1 MCWRADRPGLAR
13 RASTR
18 VAPWRTAVVV
28 AALATTGVAAGAPA
42 APPETRRDATVDTYF
57 GQAIA
62 DPYRW
67 LEDTASEST
76 RSWFTAQN
84 AFTRTVL
91 DALPGRAAL
100 KDQLRALN
108 AVDTRVKDVQR
119 AGDRIFFL
127 RRMASEQHYRL
138 WMREGLAG
146 APRQVLDPERYR
158 DSAAPAAI
166 DYYRASPN
174 GRRLAVGIAQGG
186 SEEATLHV
194 LDVDTGAMLGVP
206 APRARWAGP
215 VWRFDSTV
223 LFFTQ
228 QKDWPAGTPPADLL
242 KDSRAMMR
250 TIDAAGAATDV
261 PVFGRGLD
269 AGVDMAADDTPAVD
283 ASPVSPFALGVVR
296 HGTQRELTIHVA
308 RLNTLRSGATPWHK
322 LAGPERGIV
331 DYDVRG
337 EWIYVV
343 TNEGAPRYRVLRWSL
358 NDPRPLT
365 PADAEVVVA
374 ESTRVVKSLGVARDA
389 LYVQQQDAGTS
400 KLLRLEFNV
409 RPAKVR
415 GRVPP
420 SRSKAPPAKPAG
432 VARGTEIALPFAG
445 TIAARVVDPL
455 HAGALLRLTGWTQST
470 GYYAVDAKTGAVA
483 RTALLPAARAD
494 FGNVTTTQAMVA
506 AADGTRVPVSI
517 VHARAPKLD
526 GSARVLLDVYGA
538 YGESQEPAF
547 WPSLLAW
554 IERGGVYVV
563 AHVRGGGELGHAWH
577 RGGYKATKAN
587 TWRDAIAVGDWLVH
601 TQWTVPARLAIT
613 GGSAGGV
620 AAGNAI
626 IDRPDL
632 FAAMVSQ
639 VGFHDTLRGETG
651 LVGPANIAEFGSV
664 TTPEG
669 FRDLLAM
676 SSYAR
681 LRDGMRYPAALFTTG
696 FNDPRV
702 DPWDPGKMAAR
713 LQAINAGQ
721 DGSGKPVLLRVDFEA
736 GHGGGT
742 LDQLIDETTD
752 VFAFLLW
759 QTGAAGFARP

>member
-1 MCWRADRPGLAR
+1 LAR
-13 RASTR
+13 RPSTR
-18 VAPWRTAVVV
+18 LGWWRAAIAV
-28 AALATTGVAAGAPA
+28 AALATAGTAACAPA
-42 APPETRRDATVDTYF
+42 APPESRRDAVVDTYF

-67 LEDTASEST
+67 LEDTASNST
-76 RSWFTAQN
+76 RAWFTAQN
-84 AFTRTVL
+84 TFMRRRL

-108 AVDTRVKDVQR
+108 AIVTRVKDVQR
-119 AGDRIFFL
+119 SGDRIFFL
-127 RRMASEQHYRL
+127 RRAASEQHFSL
-138 WMREGLAG
+138 WMQEGLSG
-146 APRQVLDPERYR
+146 APRLVLDPDRYR
-158 DSAAPAAI
+158 DGAAPAAI

-174 GRRLAVGIAQGG
+174 GQRIAVGIAQGG
-186 SEEATLHV
+186 SEEATLRV
-194 LDVDTGAMLGVP
+194 LDVDNGAVLGPP
-206 APRARWAGP
+206 AARARWAGP

-228 QKDWPAGTPPADLL
+228 QKDWPSGTPPADLL
-242 KDSRAMMR
+242 KDSRATMR
-250 TIDAAGAATDV
+250 TIDAAGATTDV

-269 AGVDMAADDTPAVD
+269 SDVDMAADDTPAVD

-296 HGTQRELTIHVA
+296 HGTQREMTLYVA
-308 RLNTLRSGATPWHK
+308 RLNTLRSGATPWRK

-358 NDPRPLT
+358 NDPRPFT
-365 PADAEVVVA
+365 PEDADVVVA
-374 ESTRVVKSLGVARDA
+374 ESSRVIKSIGVARDA
-389 LYVQQQDAGTS
+389 LYVQQQDAGYS

-409 RPAKVR
+409 RPATLR
-415 GRVPP
+415 ERSPP
-420 SRSKAPPAKPAG
+420 PRSKAPPAKPAG

-445 TIAARVVDPL
+445 TIAARVIDPL

-470 GYYAVDAKTGAVA
+470 GYYAVAATSGAVS
-483 RTALLPAARAD
+483 RTALLPPARAD
-494 FGNVTTTQAMVA
+494 FGNVTTTQAVVA
-506 AADGTRVPVSI
+506 AADGTRIPVSI
-517 VHARAPKLD
+517 VHARAPRMD
-526 GSARVLLDVYGA
+526 GSARLLLDVYGA
-538 YGESQEPAF
+538 YGESQEPTF

-577 RGGYKATKAN
+577 LGGYKATKAN
-587 TWRDAIAVGDWLVH
+587 TWRDAIAVGEWLLR

-620 AAGNAI
+620 AAGNAL

-681 LRDGMRYPAALFTTG
+681 LRDGVHYPAALFTTG

-713 LQAINAGQ
+713 LQAINTGPE
-721 DGSGKPVLLRVDFEA
+721 GSGKPVLLRVDFDA

-759 QTGAAGFARP
+759 QTGAAGFAPR

>member
-1 MCWRADRPGLAR
+1 MAR
-13 RASTR
+13 NSVIRCAR
-18 VAPWRTAVVV
+18 WL
-28 AALATTGVAAGAPA
+28 AALTLAAAATAGTAEP
-42 APPETRRDATVDTYF
+42 PPETRRDATVDTYF
-57 GQAIA
+57 GQTIA

-67 LEDTASEST
+67 LEGTASEST
-76 RSWFTAQN
+76 RAWFTVQN
-84 AFTRTVL
+84 AFTRKAL
-91 DALPGRAAL
+91 DGLPGRAAL
-100 KDQLRALN
+100 KEQLRGLN
-108 AVDTRVKDVQR
+108 AIDTRVKDVQR

-127 RRMASEQHYRL
+127 QRAASEQHYSL
-138 WMREGLAG
+138 WIQEGLAG
-146 APRQVLDPERYR
+146 SPRLVLDPDRYR
-158 DSAAPAAI
+158 DGAAPAAI

-186 SEEATLHV
+186 SEDATLHV
-194 LDVDTGAMLGVP
+194 LDVDTGTALGPP
-206 APRARWAGP
+206 ALRARWAGP

-228 QKDWPAGTPPADLL
+228 QKSWPPGTPPADLL
-242 KDSRAMMR
+242 KDSRATMR
-250 TIDAAGAATDV
+250 TIDAAGGTTDV
-261 PVFGRGLD
+261 AVFGRGLD
-269 AGVDMAADDTPAVD
+269 SGVTMTADDTPAVD

-296 HGTQRELTIHVA
+296 HGTQRELTLYVV
-308 RLNTLRSGATPWHK
+308 RLNTLRSGVTPWRK

-358 NDPRPLT
+358 NDPRPFT
-365 PADAEVVVA
+365 PVDAEVVVA
-374 ESTRVVKSLGVARDA
+374 ESSRVVKSVAVARDA

-415 GRVPP
+415 GRTPP
-420 SRSKAPPAKPAG
+420 ARSNAPPVKPAG

-445 TIAARVVDPL
+445 TIAARVIDPL

-470 GYYAVDAKTGAVA
+470 GYYAVDAKSGAVS
-483 RTALLPAARAD
+483 RTSLLPPARAD
-494 FGNVTTTQAMVA
+494 FSNVTSTQVTVTAP
-506 AADGTRVPVSI
+506 DGTRIPVSI
-517 VHARAPKLD
+517 VHARTPRMD
-526 GSARVLLDVYGA
+526 GSARVLVDVYGA

-577 RGGYKATKAN
+577 LGGYKATKAN
-587 TWRDAIAVGDWLVH
+587 TWRDAIAVGDWLVR
-601 TQWTVPARLAIT
+601 TQWTLPSRLAIT

-626 IDRPDL
+626 IERPEL

-681 LRDGMRYPAALFTTG
+681 LRDAVRYPAALFTTG

-702 DPWDPGKMAAR
+702 DPWDPAKMAAR
-713 LQAINAGQ
+713 MQAINGSP
-721 DGSGKPVLLRVDFEA
+721 DGSGKPILLRVDFDA

-742 LDQLIDETTD
+742 LDQLIDETAD

-759 QTGAAGFARP
+759 QTGATGFALP